1 MLEFLQLLPGQ
12 SAAAQRPAL
21 PILASFALV
30 TLTFLLLVGCLLL
43 LWILVDSWF
52 SSLARCSPCP
62 P

>member
-43 LWILVDSWF
+43 WIFVDSWF
-52 SSLARCSPCP
+52 SLLARCSPCP
-62 P
+62 L